1 MEHEQS
7 VPGFAIK
14 LIPLVRC
21 PREAGELALAEGF
34 AVTPDDPTSVQ
45 SGRLFCQTCGSEY
58 GISDGILNLLNQDAL
73 DEASANEQKLRNDE
87 QSTFDDTSSARAHH
101 EMEMLPTL
109 AAVPLIPGQTIL
121 ELGCGEGRYTRLLA
135 GRAQLLAVDFSIEL
149 LRVLQRHLPPGTSN
163 IGLVLGDITT
173 LKVQPGRFDYA
184 LSTLTSNLPSRS
196 HRESLYRLACGAL
209 APTGRFVF
217 SSHLQGIHERLTHQQ
232 KSGQY
237 TPGGIYRYNFG
248 LRESATEVRP
258 YFEKVDARPIQIYFP
273 FSRTFGLPV
282 VKLSRMLEHVP
293 LVNLLGHLVLVQA
306 SRPRLNVSPSEII
319 PNV

>member
-1 MEHEQS
+1 MEQEYG
-7 VPGFAIK
+7 VPGFSIN

-21 PREAGELALAEGF
+21 PRDAGELTLAEGY
-34 AVTPDDPTSVQ
+34 AVTADDAASVQ
-45 SGRLFCQTCGSEY
+45 SGRLICSVCASEY
-58 GISDGILNLLNQDAL
+58 AICGGILNMLNVDAL
-73 DEASANEQKLRNDE
+73 DEASASERNLRDAQ
-87 QSTFDDTSSARAHH
+87 QSTFEDTPSTRTHH

-109 AAVPLIPGQTIL
+109 AALPLTPGQTIL

-135 GRAQLLAVDFSIEL
+135 GRAQVLAVDFSVEL
-149 LRVLQRHLPPGTSN
+149 LRVLQRHLPPGTRD

-209 APTGRFVF
+209 APTGHFVF
-217 SSHLQGIHERLTHQQ
+217 SSHMQGIHERFARQE
-232 KSGQY
+232 KSGHY

-248 LRESATEVRP
+248 LRESASEVRP
-258 YFEKVDARPIQIYFP
+258 YFESVDAHPIQIYFP
-273 FSRTFGLPV
+273 FSRTLGLPV
-282 VKLSRMLEHVP
+282 VKLSRMLERVP

-306 SRPRLNVSPSEII
+306 SRPRAMA
-319 PNV
+319 